1 MQFNIAGMFL
11 NVEPRFGIGLD
22 IESVESRPVW
32 TVKDG
37 ELSTMAFDG
46 LVLLLP
52 LLYVRLRTL
61 TPPRTRPYGLWT
73 DCLIPPYIR
82 RKIVSLYS
90 LPCVYYCLPCVVCR
104 ASRFLFL

>member
-11 NVEPRFGIGLD
+11 NVESRFGIGLD

-46 LVLLLP
+46 LVLLVP
-52 LLYVRLRTL
+52 FFIVTL
-61 TPPRTRPYGLWT
+61 GNVWT
-73 DCLIPPYIR
+73 EAPEDD
-82 RKIVSLYS
+82 
-90 LPCVYYCLPCVVCR
+90 
-104 ASRFLFL
+104 

>member
-22 IESVESRPVW
+22 IESVESRPMW
-32 TVKDG
+32 TLQDG

-52 LLYVRLRTL
+52 FFIVTL
-61 TPPRTRPYGLWT
+61 GNVWT
-73 DCLIPPYIR
+73 E
-82 RKIVSLYS
+82 
-90 LPCVYYCLPCVVCR
+90 
-104 ASRFLFL
+104 AEEE

>member
-1 MQFNIAGMFL
+1 MKFNIAGMFL

-46 LVLLLP
+46 LVLLVP
-52 LLYVRLRTL
+52 FFIVTL
-61 TPPRTRPYGLWT
+61 GSVWT
-73 DCLIPPYIR
+73 ELDE
-82 RKIVSLYS
+82 
-90 LPCVYYCLPCVVCR
+90 
-104 ASRFLFL
+104 

>member
-1 MQFNIAGMFL
+1 MQTSIFGMFL

-46 LVLLLP
+46 LVLLVP
-52 LLYVRLRTL
+52 FFIVTL
-61 TPPRTRPYGLWT
+61 GNVWT
-73 DCLIPPYIR
+73 DTE
-82 RKIVSLYS
+82 
-90 LPCVYYCLPCVVCR
+90 
-104 ASRFLFL
+104 

>member
-1 MQFNIAGMFL
+1 MQTNIFGMFL

-52 LLYVRLRTL
+52 FFIVTL
-61 TPPRTRPYGLWT
+61 GNVWT
-73 DCLIPPYIR
+73 E
-82 RKIVSLYS
+82 
-90 LPCVYYCLPCVVCR
+90 
-104 ASRFLFL
+104 AEEE